1 MRVRS
6 RLPQALIDGR
16 VESILHAVLI
26 DDSRSILLAL
36 RLELRELPGL
46 EVETFTDPEKA
57 IRACAVRQFDLVLVD
72 YNMPKLTGVDV
83 ITALRAMPN
92 YELVPIVMVTSET
105 EASVCH
111 SALEAGA
118 TDFLRKSADPVELRA
133 RVRNLLSLRRAQVE
147 LAHKADGLAAAV
159 MAKSAELAAS
169 EEELIWRL
177 ARAIEYRDG
186 ATGDHVSRVA
196 KIARLLARDLGLDE
210 ERQRKIYLAAP
221 LHDVGKIGI
230 PDGVLSKPGRLTE
243 SERDVMRHHVD
254 IGVKI
259 LENGTSDLLQVAERI
274 AGGHHEKW
282 DGTGYPKG
290 LAGEQIPLEARIV
303 ALADV
308 FDALCSTR
316 SYKPAWTL
324 VQALE
329 HIQQEKG
336 HHFDPLCVEAFE
348 RQWPQIVSIMKGG
361 DADARLCLD
370 HVPALDPAVSVSSA
384 SRPNFSK
391 RQPIAEPA
399 GRE

>member
-6 RLPQALIDGR
+6 RLLQALIDGR

-57 IRACAVRQFDLVLVD
+57 IRACAARQFDLVLVD
-72 YNMPKLTGVDV
+72 YNMPKLTGIDV
-83 ITALRAMPN
+83 ITALRAMSN
-92 YELVPIVMVTSET
+92 YEMVPIVMVTSET
-105 EASVCH
+105 EAAVCLN
-111 SALEAGA
+111 ALNAGA

-159 MAKSAELAAS
+159 TAKSAELAAS

-196 KIARLLARDLGLDE
+196 KIARLLACDLGLDE

-243 SERDVMRHHVD
+243 SEREVMRHHVD

-290 LAGEQIPLEARIV
+290 LVGEQIPLEARIV

-308 FDALCSTR
+308 FDALCSPR
-316 SYKPAWTL
+316 AYKPAWTL
-324 VQALE
+324 AQALE
-329 HIQQEKG
+329 HIRQEKG
-336 HHFDPLCVEAFE
+336 RHFDPLCVEAFE
-348 RQWPQIVSIMKGG
+348 RQWPQIVSIMTGG
-361 DADARLCLD
+361 DTNARLCLD
-370 HVPALDPAVSVSSA
+370 QVPALDPAMPDSSVIC
-384 SRPNFSK
+384 PKLSK
-391 RQPIAEPA
+391 RQPISMLS